1 MLSTQDKEVSN
12 VVMPPFPQTSREREP
27 AKKRFIQCPM
37 ISATRTLC
45 VGAGGGLRKD
55 CPKKGRLDGNPR

>member
-1 MLSTQDKEVSN
+1 MLSIQDKEVSN
-12 VVMPPFPQTSREREP
+12 VVMPPFPQTSRERQP

-45 VGAGGGLRKD
+45 VGRVVESERTALR
-55 CPKKGRLDGNPR
+55 KGRLDGNPR

>member
-1 MLSTQDKEVSN
+1 MLSIQDKEVSE

-27 AKKRFIQCPM
+27 AKNRFTQWPM

-45 VGAGGGLRKD
+45 VGRVVESERTALR
-55 CPKKGRLDGNPR
+55 KGRLDGNPR